1 MSLKSIMIEHVEA
14 VFVNAEHFGE
24 SVIFHAPAGDETV
37 VCLVRIDGPSRDN
50 EGDDQ
55 TIFTGE
61 IDIPDAHVSALAID
75 GVLPALTCTVFA
87 ESWNIIDV
95 GPAVDGMRRLGI
107 RRDTA
112 ETIHS
117 NAFNLDRTQ
126 MILQ

>member
-75 GVLPALTCTVFA
+75 GVLPALTIQDRERSLRTL
-87 ESWNIIDV
+87 SGRLPGDPGW
-95 GPAVDGMRRLGI
+95 RRPV
-107 RRDTA
+107 A
-112 ETIHS
+112 S
-117 NAFNLDRTQ
+117 
-126 MILQ
+126 